1 MIQGKVVAADKY
13 EDLVTV
19 WKSVFQETDVNNQF
33 NVKNIYIVLYEGV
46 KEDKPIG
53 AVVLELIDEDYY
65 IDRLAILSEKRNN
78 KNGEFLLRF
87 AIDKG
92 FSKGYEKIYTIIQEQ
107 QKNLFF
113 RVGFKTTKKDKIKSD
128 TIKCEISPDK
138 FYKQCRN

>member
-1 MIQGKVVAADKY
+1 MIQGKVVTADKY
-13 EDLVTV
+13 EDLMNV

-113 RVGFKTTKKDKIKSD
+113 RVGFKTTKKDKIISD

-138 FYKQCRN
+138 FYKRCRN

>member
-19 WKSVFQETDVNNQF
+19 WSSVFLNFDITNQF
-33 NVKNIYIVLYEGV
+33 KKENIYMVLYEGV

-53 AVVLELIDEDYY
+53 AAELKLIDGECY

-78 KNGEFLLRF
+78 GNGEFLLRF
-87 AIDKG
+87 ALDKG
-92 FSKGYEKIYTIIQEQ
+92 FSNGYEKIYTIIKKEQ
-107 QKNLFF
+107 RNIFF
-113 RVGFKTTKKDKIKSD
+113 HVGFKTTKKDKIVSD

-138 FYKQCRN
+138 FYKHCRN